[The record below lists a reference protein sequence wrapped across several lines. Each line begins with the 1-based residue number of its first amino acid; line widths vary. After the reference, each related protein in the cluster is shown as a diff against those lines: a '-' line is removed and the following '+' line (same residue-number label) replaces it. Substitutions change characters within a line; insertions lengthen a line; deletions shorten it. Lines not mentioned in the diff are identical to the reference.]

1 VPLSLAFFL
10 GLALTLTV
18 LGTIAAL
25 VGRLLTG
32 WKAAFGLGAAA
43 VTFGAGIATL
53 LGPVLRRRVPNPKVR
68 QRGGVIG
75 AFSYGFLYSLATIT
89 TSGGPLVL
97 LLTFAAALGRP
108 PYGAALSL
116 AYGIGRGLPFLALG
130 IFAGRVAE
138 LA

>member
-1 VPLSLAFFL
+1 MPLSLAFFL

-32 WKAAFGLGAAA
+32 WKAAFALGAAA

>member
-1 VPLSLAFFL
+1 MPLSLAFFL

>member
-32 WKAAFGLGAAA
+32 WKAAFALGAAA

>member
-1 VPLSLAFFL
+1 LSLAFFL

-32 WKAAFGLGAAA
+32 WKAAFALGAAA